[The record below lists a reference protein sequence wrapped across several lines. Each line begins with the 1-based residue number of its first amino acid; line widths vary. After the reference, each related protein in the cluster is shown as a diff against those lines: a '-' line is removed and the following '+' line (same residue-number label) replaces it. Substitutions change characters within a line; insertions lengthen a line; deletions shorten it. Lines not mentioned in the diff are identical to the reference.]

1 MNTIQAILLGIL
13 QGATEFIPVSSSG
26 HLVLVPWALGWPSPS
41 LAFDIVLHLGTLLA
55 VVTVFWQDLTQLF
68 VAWLASVRGAF
79 AHPGRTPG
87 QDRSTTSAVSSQAR
101 VAWWVLLATI
111 PAGLM
116 GLLWQDSFE
125 SLFGSPRWVALFLL
139 LTGLWLVTAERLGRR
154 EKQAEQLTL
163 REALLIGVAQGCA
176 IAPGISRSGATI
188 GAGLVAGLKR
198 ESAAR
203 FSFLLSIPIILAT
216 ALLPTIKL
224 ISSGGLAIPGLPTAA
239 GFIAAFV
246 TGTICIRWLLA
257 QLRRRSL
264 IAFAIYCFVAGSLA
278 LVLTFVR

>member
-1 MNTIQAILLGIL
+1 MNIIQAVFLGVL
-13 QGATEFIPVSSSG
+13 QGATEFIPISSSG
-26 HLVLVPWALGWPSPS
+26 HLVLVPWALGWPSPG

-55 VVTVFWQDLTQLF
+55 VVAVFWRDLVDLI
-68 VAWLASVRGAF
+68 VAWLASVVAALSRF
-79 AHPGRTPG
+79 GRTP
-87 QDRSTTSAVSSQAR
+87 DRAKTVSPVTSSRAR

-116 GLLWQDSFE
+116 GLLWQDAFE
-125 SLFGSPRWVALFLL
+125 SLFSNPRWVALFLL
-139 LTGLWLVTAERLGRR
+139 LTGLWLVVAERLGRR

-163 REALLIGVAQGCA
+163 WQALLIGVAQGCA

-188 GAGLVAGLKR
+188 GAGMVSGLKR
-198 ESAAR
+198 EAAAR

-216 ALLPTIKL
+216 ALIPTIKL
-224 ISSGGLAIPGLPTAA
+224 IDSGGLGIAIMPLAA
-239 GFIAAFV
+239 GFVAAFAS
-246 TGTICIRWLLA
+246 GNICIRWLLS

-264 IAFAIYCFVAGSLA
+264 VVFAVYCFVAGALA